1 MVKLIMKNIEY
12 KKTKS
17 CSEII
22 ILLLLKQYFYN
33 YASHSKNI
41 TVKILYFKRHVN
53 NIFIIVPRLMGYYCH
68 FYRIQ
73 FIKFIKVC

>member
-33 YASHSKNI
+33 YVPHSKI
-41 TVKILYFKRHVN
+41 IIVKILYFKTHVN
-53 NIFIIVPRLMGYYCH
+53 NIFIIVP
-68 FYRIQ
+68 
-73 FIKFIKVC
+73 

>member
-1 MVKLIMKNIEY
+1 MVKLIMKNIKY

-17 CSEII
+17 YSEII

-33 YASHSKNI
+33 YVSHSKSI
-41 TVKILYFKRHVN
+41 IIKILYFKTHVN
-53 NIFIIVPRLMGYYCH
+53 NIFIIVPQLVGYYCH

-73 FIKFIKVC
+73 

>member
-1 MVKLIMKNIEY
+1 MVKLIMKNIKY

-17 CSEII
+17 YSEII

-33 YASHSKNI
+33 YVSHSKNI
-41 TVKILYFKRHVN
+41 IVKILYFKRHVN
-53 NIFIIVPRLMGYYCH
+53 NIFIIVSRLVGYYCY

-73 FIKFIKVC
+73 